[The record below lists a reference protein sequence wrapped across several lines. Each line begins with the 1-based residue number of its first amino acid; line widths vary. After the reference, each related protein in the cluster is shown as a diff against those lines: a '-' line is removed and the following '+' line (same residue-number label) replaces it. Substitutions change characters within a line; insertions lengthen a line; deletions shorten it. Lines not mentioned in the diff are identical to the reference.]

1 MTRLR
6 RPSRQRV
13 FRRSLA
19 FSASLC
25 VLALCLPAW
34 ADDGVQ
40 PRGTYGS
47 VGMIEMPS
55 ARMASDGQLAGAA
68 TFYNDTERYVLD
80 FQALPWLDVT
90 LRYSGL
96 AHFEPARPDFFV
108 VYWDRSFAGK
118 VRLFQETDYSPA
130 IAIGANDLV
139 GTGTYGAEYIVASKR
154 LGAFDATAGI
164 GWGGLAQTA
173 ELKNPLV
180 SFKSSFSI
188 RPGLTNLTPGQ
199 STGTTF
205 FHGPNAGLFGGLVWH
220 TPINGLS
227 LIAEYSS
234 DKKQVEQ
241 TFQTAQADFKPRNQ
255 MNFGISYQPA
265 DNVTLGLDW
274 LYGKHVA
281 GTIAFQT
288 DPTVAQ
294 YPAKIAADV
303 PPVHSRT
310 PAEQQAALEVLAH
323 ARNTQ
328 AAGAVNFSM
337 KNAFVDHLVDR
348 DDSFQDIQIQGR
360 ALVLTAQ
367 DGQTQRRCRE
377 LANLVQAYGTDFDSI
392 VLKGG
397 GSNQGVHCEIPAMLQ
412 SAALVT
418 SGAPAANMDGDAA
431 AIRKIRADANAQN
444 IDIQAIK
451 LTGSEAIVYYN
462 NLHYYTET
470 EALGRLTRVLMAD
483 APARIEKFRM
493 FAFLEQEFDVLR
505 APMERAFAQNTSGEQ
520 LLGNAITF
528 ERPPLQNPI
537 LDQGVRSIYPLYY
550 WGLYPT
556 FKQSLFDPNNPF
568 AVELTADLAGS
579 VALRRALLLSG
590 VVETALFQN
599 FPNRISDSLLPHVRS
614 DLPLYVHKGATGI
627 QSLRLDY
634 RFRLAPDV
642 YAVARAGYLESMFAA
657 VGGEALW
664 WPDGQRWAIGAD
676 MYEAQQRNYNRL
688 FGLQKYRTFTGHVSL
703 YYQSPWYN
711 LDFNFRAGQY
721 LAGDHGFTVEV
732 RRRFATGV
740 EIGAFFTRTNVPAA
754 IYGEGSYDK
763 GIIIRIP
770 LQWGLPIATQGEF
783 GMDLRPLQRDGG
795 QVIEGDATLHYD
807 LQRSS
812 EDEIS
817 RHIDTF
823 MDPGASQ

>member
-1 MTRLR
+1 
-6 RPSRQRV
+6 
-13 FRRSLA
+13 
-19 FSASLC
+19 
-25 VLALCLPAW
+25 
-34 ADDGVQ
+34 
-40 PRGTYGS
+40 
-47 VGMIEMPS
+47 
-55 ARMASDGQLAGAA
+55 MAPDGQLAGAA
-68 TFYNDTERYVLD
+68 TFYNDSERYILD
-80 FQALPWLDVT
+80 FQALPWLNVT
-90 LRYSGL
+90 LRYTGL

-139 GTGTYGAEYIVASKR
+139 GTGVYGSEYIVASKQ
-154 LGAFDATAGI
+154 LGPFDATAGV
-164 GWGGLAQTA
+164 GWGRLGQTA
-173 ELKNPLV
+173 QLNNPFSTFSK
-180 SFKSSFSI
+180 SFDI

-199 STGTTF
+199 SNGSTF
-205 FHGPNAGLFGGLVWH
+205 FHGQNVGLFGGLVWH
-220 TPINGLS
+220 TPIDGVS

-234 DKKQVEQ
+234 DKYQVEQ
-241 TFQTAQADFKPRNQ
+241 TFQTAQADFKPRSQ
-255 MNFGISYQPA
+255 MNFGVSYQPF
-265 DNVTLGLDW
+265 DNLTLGLDW

-294 YPAKIAADV
+294 FPAKIAAEV

-310 PAEQQAALEVLAH
+310 PAEQQAALEALAH
-323 ARNTQ
+323 ARTMQHAN
-328 AAGAVNFSM
+328 AVNFSM
-337 KNAFVDHLVDR
+337 KNAFVDHLVDSN
-348 DDSFQDIQIQGR
+348 DGFQDIQIRGR
-360 ALVLTAQ
+360 SLILTTQ
-367 DGQTQRRCRE
+367 EGQTQRRCSE
-377 LANLVQAYGTDFDSI
+377 LANLAQAYGTDFDSI
-392 VLKGG
+392 VLNNGT
-397 GSNQGVHCEIPAMLQ
+397 SNQTIHCEIPAMLQ

-418 SGAPAANMDGDAA
+418 SASQPAANMEGDAA
-431 AIRKIRADANAQN
+431 AIKKIRADANAQN

-451 LTGSEAIVYYN
+451 LTDSEAIVYYN

-483 APARIEKFRM
+483 APTRIEKFRI

-505 APMERAFAQNTSGEQ
+505 APMERAFAQNISGAQ

-528 ERPPLQNPI
+528 ERPPMQNLI

-590 VVETALFQN
+590 VLETTLYQD

-676 MYEAQQRNYNRL
+676 IYEAQQRNYNRL
-688 FGLQKYRTFTGHVSL
+688 FGLQNYRTFTGHVSL

-711 LDFNFRAGQY
+711 LDFNVRAGQY

-732 RRRFATGV
+732 RRRFSTGV

-770 LQWGLPIATQGEF
+770 LEWGLPVATQGEF

-817 RHIDTF
+817 RHADKLID
-823 MDPGASQ
+823 PSAGP